1 MALESTLVSA
11 LNDFK
16 NVVQDIDYQTVKD
29 AAFTLS
35 LRMNPFQ
42 VCWENMVQQLN
53 TVLTQKEQE
62 CPNSTTT
69 DVLFFNLLFQ
79 LKEEMGIIK
88 QCTNILLT
96 NRLEEMETEKEKQR
110 QKTIKANNKKIKK
123 PVVNPLPS
131 QPPLQSRNMP
141 LIELVQE
148 KTTKCEPPKKPSIN
162 DQNLQKLLVNFKH
175 LPPPSVKEKT
185 KYEKSTK
192 RNLAKKQAPK
202 AKKIKTEP
210 LVDDFFSDE
219 EEETC

>member
-11 LNDFK
+11 LNDYK

-79 LKEEMGIIK
+79 LKEELGIIK

-110 QKTIKANNKKIKK
+110 QKTIKANNKKI
-123 PVVNPLPS
+123 
-131 QPPLQSRNMP
+131 
-141 LIELVQE
+141 
-148 KTTKCEPPKKPSIN
+148 
-162 DQNLQKLLVNFKH
+162 
-175 LPPPSVKEKT
+175 
-185 KYEKSTK
+185 
-192 RNLAKKQAPK
+192 
-202 AKKIKTEP
+202 
-210 LVDDFFSDE
+210 
-219 EEETC
+219 